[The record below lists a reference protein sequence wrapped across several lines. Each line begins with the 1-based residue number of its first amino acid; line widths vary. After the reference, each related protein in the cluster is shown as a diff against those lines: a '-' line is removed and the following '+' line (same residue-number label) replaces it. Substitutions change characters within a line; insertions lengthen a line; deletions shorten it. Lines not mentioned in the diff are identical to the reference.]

1 MNRDI
6 IEHDFTMTVLANDI
20 VTVTDPCYDEDTWC
34 IVRTALPPGE
44 YGFAVELA
52 DYGEWGERVCR
63 NFMFRKG
70 KVKAWQ
76 LDTSVYFR
84 REYLGE
90 VGVDAGLCGYFIDKP
105 DFSDPQWMEFCE
117 ALRGIR
123 DERAA
128 YALPEFANG
137 FFSNTGHGDGGYD
150 VYLLTDRE
158 TGEPVG
164 LSTVFIRDDEDEEED
179 EDYEDEED
187 EEED

>member
-1 MNRDI
+1 MDRDI

-20 VTVTDPCYDEDTWC
+20 VTVTDPCYDKDNTWC
-34 IVRTALPPGE
+34 TVSTALPPGE
-44 YGFAVELA
+44 YCFAVELV
-52 DYGEWGERVCR
+52 DYGAWGELVCR

-76 LDTSVYFR
+76 LDTSVYLR

-90 VGVDAGLCGYFIDKP
+90 ACVDAGLCGYFIDKP
-105 DFSDPQWMEFCE
+105 DFTDPQWMEFCE
-117 ALRGIR
+117 ALRDRRPFHG
-123 DERAA
+123 
-128 YALPEFANG
+128 ALPEFANG
-137 FFSNTGHGDGGYD
+137 FFSDTGHGDGCYD

-164 LSTVFIRDDEDEEED
+164 LSTVFIREDEDEEED